1 MRLGSLEA
9 RKLED
14 GVTRRG
20 IGELEGLKFG
30 GKGVTAVGG
39 YAFKTYDSACT
50 RGSQSVEDFVPVV
63 RRFSSR
69 ERGGT
74 TYDKR
79 GWD

>member
-1 MRLGSLEA
+1 LEA
-9 RKLED
+9 WKLED
-14 GVTRRG
+14 GGTRDVR
-20 IGELEGLKFG
+20 ELEGLEVG
-30 GKGVTAVGG
+30 GKGVTIVGG
-39 YAFKTYDSACT
+39 YDSKMYDSACA